1 MTGLRIALGSD
12 RYPRPEKFF
21 PCENGGT
28 PPGLINEAI
37 EEVSGTIDKLLYN
50 TGTENGFI
58 LVKETI

>member
-1 MTGLRIALGSD
+1 MTGFRTALKYD
-12 RYPRPEKFF
+12 RYNRPQNLY
-21 PCENGGT
+21 PCQSAPE
-28 PPGLINEAI
+28 PPGPINEAI